1 MLIYADFYPPNLL
14 ILQGYCAEIFTMKT
28 MTNSTFSTLALTPVL
43 VVLTF
48 FKGGSLVRKLGHY
61 VVLPFATF
69 IKEFPSKWPQNN
81 TTGAVFNVKLYHSI

>member
-1 MLIYADFYPPNLL
+1 
-14 ILQGYCAEIFTMKT
+14 MKT
-28 MTNSTFSTLALTPVL
+28 MTNSTFSTLALTPFL

-61 VVLPFATF
+61 VVRPFATF

>member
-81 TTGAVFNVKLYHSI
+81 TGAVFNVKLYHSI